1 MSNNDNKYEEDN
13 IINLLYL
20 FSYFLEF
27 TESSKNIL
35 DNNFKE
41 IKKPSENFELE
52 FRNKNEKN
60 DKNFDLNELL
70 LLSPDEPS
78 KTKDDIRQKKI
89 KKIFKVMGLDI
100 KGKLMNNLKGEEIFN
115 IINNN
120 ITKLIQII
128 STPFLIQFLSEK
140 LNKFIMAY
148 NNIFYS
154 ILKMKEK
161 KAENLLS
168 ELNKERGE
176 KEQIMSENTTLK
188 SKIDELTRLIA
199 KNSEEIRILKEDTEE
214 KNRILENKIEE
225 NKNETS
231 LELKKV
237 KNETSLE
244 FKKVEIKFEENK
256 NESDVKHKTI
266 ENKINKNKNEA
277 SLEIK
282 KVEVKLEEENMKLRQ
297 EIQLLRTL
305 NTQNKKDYEK
315 KFRNLGDKYYKYIRA
330 DLDNFVLNENIQ
342 KKFDSYSNEICE
354 LNQKVNELVIANKK
368 LIIELDKKDAEIN
381 KLKLYAKALDAVIDF
396 DNLEI

>member
-60 DKNFDLNELL
+60 DKNFDLDELL
-70 LLSPDEPS
+70 LLSPNEPS
-78 KTKDDIRQKKI
+78 KTKDDNKQIKI

-100 KGKLMNNLKGEEIFN
+100 KSKLMNNLKGEEIFN

-277 SLEIK
+277 ALEIK

-305 NTQNKKDYEK
+305 YTQNKKDYEK

-381 KLKLYAKALDAVIDF
+381 KLKLYAKALDTVIDF

>member
-78 KTKDDIRQKKI
+78 KTKDDIKQKKI

-100 KGKLMNNLKGEEIFN
+100 KSKLMNNLKGEEIFN

-305 NTQNKKDYEK
+305 YTQNKKDYEK

>member
-13 IINLLYL
+13 IINLLFL

-78 KTKDDIRQKKI
+78 KTKDDIKQKKI

-225 NKNETS
+225 NKNES
-231 LELKKV
+231 
-237 KNETSLE
+237 SLE

-277 SLEIK
+277 SLK
-282 KVEVKLEEENMKLRQ
+282 
-297 EIQLLRTL
+297 
-305 NTQNKKDYEK
+305 
-315 KFRNLGDKYYKYIRA
+315 
-330 DLDNFVLNENIQ
+330 
-342 KKFDSYSNEICE
+342 S
-354 LNQKVNELVIANKK
+354 KK
-368 LIIELDKKDAEIN
+368 LK
-381 KLKLYAKALDAVIDF
+381 
-396 DNLEI
+396 

>member
-78 KTKDDIRQKKI
+78 KTKDDIKQKKI
-89 KKIFKVMGLDI
+89 NKIFKVMGLDI

-231 LELKKV
+231 LE
-237 KNETSLE
+237 

-277 SLEIK
+277 ALEIK

-305 NTQNKKDYEK
+305 NTQNKKDFKK

>member
-60 DKNFDLNELL
+60 DKNFDINELL

-78 KTKDDIRQKKI
+78 KTKDDIKQKKI

-305 NTQNKKDYEK
+305 YTQNKKDYEK
-315 KFRNLGDKYYKYIRA
+315 KFRNLSDKYYKYIRA
-330 DLDNFVLNENIQ
+330 DLDNFVLSENIQ

>member
-100 KGKLMNNLKGEEIFN
+100 KSKLMNNLKGEEIFN

-231 LELKKV
+231 LE
-237 KNETSLE
+237 

-305 NTQNKKDYEK
+305 YTQNKKDFEK

>member
-70 LLSPDEPS
+70 LLSPNEPS
-78 KTKDDIRQKKI
+78 KTKDDNKQIKI
-89 KKIFKVMGLDI
+89 KKICKVMGLDI
-100 KGKLMNNLKGEEIFN
+100 KSKLMNNLKGEEIFN

-231 LELKKV
+231 LE
-237 KNETSLE
+237 

-277 SLEIK
+277 TLEIK

-305 NTQNKKDYEK
+305 YTQNKKDYEK

>member
-78 KTKDDIRQKKI
+78 KTKDDIKQKKI

-231 LELKKV
+231 LE
-237 KNETSLE
+237 

-305 NTQNKKDYEK
+305 YIQNKKDYEK

>member
-13 IINLLYL
+13 IINLLFL

-52 FRNKNEKN
+52 IRNKNEKN

-78 KTKDDIRQKKI
+78 KTKDDIKQKKI

-277 SLEIK
+277 ALEIK

-305 NTQNKKDYEK
+305 YTQNKKDYEK

-330 DLDNFVLNENIQ
+330 DLDNFVLNENI
-342 KKFDSYSNEICE
+342 KKI
-354 LNQKVNELVIANKK
+354 
-368 LIIELDKKDAEIN
+368 
-381 KLKLYAKALDAVIDF
+381 
-396 DNLEI
+396 

>member
-60 DKNFDLNELL
+60 DKNFDLDELL
-70 LLSPDEPS
+70 LLSPNEPS
-78 KTKDDIRQKKI
+78 KTKDDNKQIKI

-100 KGKLMNNLKGEEIFN
+100 KSKLMNNLKGEEIFN

-231 LELKKV
+231 LE
-237 KNETSLE
+237 

-305 NTQNKKDYEK
+305 NTQNKKDFEK

-381 KLKLYAKALDAVIDF
+381 KLKLYAKTLDIVIDF
-396 DNLEI
+396 DNLEM

>member
-13 IINLLYL
+13 IINLLFL

-78 KTKDDIRQKKI
+78 KTKDDIKQKKI

-231 LELKKV
+231 LE
-237 KNETSLE
+237 

-305 NTQNKKDYEK
+305 YTQNKKDFEK

>member
-1 MSNNDNKYEEDN
+1 
-13 IINLLYL
+13 
-20 FSYFLEF
+20 
-27 TESSKNIL
+27 
-35 DNNFKE
+35 
-41 IKKPSENFELE
+41 
-52 FRNKNEKN
+52 
-60 DKNFDLNELL
+60 
-70 LLSPDEPS
+70 
-78 KTKDDIRQKKI
+78 
-89 KKIFKVMGLDI
+89 
-100 KGKLMNNLKGEEIFN
+100 
-115 IINNN
+115 
-120 ITKLIQII
+120 
-128 STPFLIQFLSEK
+128 
-140 LNKFIMAY
+140 
-148 NNIFYS
+148 
-154 ILKMKEK
+154 
-161 KAENLLS
+161 
-168 ELNKERGE
+168 
-176 KEQIMSENTTLK
+176 MSENTTLK

-277 SLEIK
+277 ALEIK

-305 NTQNKKDYEK
+305 NTQNKKDFEK

-368 LIIELDKKDAEIN
+368 LIIELDKKDAEIH
-381 KLKLYAKALDAVIDF
+381 KLKLYAKTLEVVIDF
-396 DNLEI
+396 DNLEM

>member
-13 IINLLYL
+13 IINLLFL

-78 KTKDDIRQKKI
+78 KTKDDIKQKKI

-305 NTQNKKDYEK
+305 YTQNKKDYEK

>member
-1 MSNNDNKYEEDN
+1 MKK
-13 IINLLYL
+13 IILLIY
-20 FSYFLEF
+20 YFYFQF

-41 IKKPSENFELE
+41 IKKTSENFELE

-60 DKNFDLNELL
+60 DKNFDLDELL
-70 LLSPDEPS
+70 LLSPNEPS
-78 KTKDDIRQKKI
+78 KTKDDNKQIKI

-231 LELKKV
+231 LE
-237 KNETSLE
+237 

-277 SLEIK
+277 ALEIK

>member
-13 IINLLYL
+13 IINLLFL

-60 DKNFDLNELL
+60 DKNFDLDELL
-70 LLSPDEPS
+70 LLSPNEPS
-78 KTKDDIRQKKI
+78 KTKDDNKQIKI

-100 KGKLMNNLKGEEIFN
+100 KSKLMNNLKGEEIFN

-305 NTQNKKDYEK
+305 YTQNKKDYEK

>member
-1 MSNNDNKYEEDN
+1 MSNNDNKYKEDN

-70 LLSPDEPS
+70 LLSPNEPS
-78 KTKDDIRQKKI
+78 KTKDDNKQIKI

-100 KGKLMNNLKGEEIFN
+100 KSKLMNNLKGEEIFN

-188 SKIDELTRLIA
+188 SKMDELTRLIA

-231 LELKKV
+231 LE
-237 KNETSLE
+237 

-256 NESDVKHKTI
+256 NESDAKHKTI

>member
-70 LLSPDEPS
+70 LLSPNEPS
-78 KTKDDIRQKKI
+78 KTKDDNKQIKI

-100 KGKLMNNLKGEEIFN
+100 KSKLMNNLKGEEIFN

-231 LELKKV
+231 LE
-237 KNETSLE
+237 

-277 SLEIK
+277 TLEIK

-305 NTQNKKDYEK
+305 YTQNKKDYEK